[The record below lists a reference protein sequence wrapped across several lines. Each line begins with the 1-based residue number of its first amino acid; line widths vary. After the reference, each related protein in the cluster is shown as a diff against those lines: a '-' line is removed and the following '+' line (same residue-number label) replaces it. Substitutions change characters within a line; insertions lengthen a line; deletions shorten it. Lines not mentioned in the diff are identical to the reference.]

1 MWFMNSSKGIFLP
14 LAGHTPSASG
24 ASTGGNAVVN
34 GNRDGN
40 YWCTEKYYRFCLE
53 QMDTQFP
60 TQLLVP
66 LDVLFVA

>member
-1 MWFMNSSKGIFLP
+1 MWFMNSSKGLFLP

-40 YWCTEKYYRFCLE
+40 YWCTEKYYRFVWNKW
-53 QMDTQFP
+53 THSF
-60 TQLLVP
+60 
-66 LDVLFVA
+66 